1 MIRKEPTKLYLL
13 GKKSSVGTTDINNGF
28 QPGDKKTVIPKV
40 TFIKWPFKMKIILQV
55 LGIEKIN
62 PKNPIHPK
70 PIIIKS
76 KLSVR
81 KKTIP

>member
-40 TFIKWPFKMKIILQV
+40 TFIK
-55 LGIEKIN
+55 
-62 PKNPIHPK
+62 
-70 PIIIKS
+70 
-76 KLSVR
+76 
-81 KKTIP
+81 